1 MIVVQQA
8 TFCLPTKGDENPAG
22 IELTF
27 VVGEDG
33 EQEIIFSDDNGVV
46 VMTLSIGEMERM
58 LEAVAEMIRN
68 VKRSL

>member
-68 VKRSL
+68 EKGFV

>member
-68 VKRSL
+68 VKGFV